1 MPNFKVVLTVIST
14 DSVSPYPI
22 GPRFRR
28 GLPMPME
35 NLYQERG
42 GYYFD
47 PDTELDLAKNL
58 AESFARYVND
68 HNAKKT
74 KKK

>member
-1 MPNFKVVLTVIST
+1 MSKFKVVLTVIST
-14 DSVSPYPI
+14 DSVSPCPV

-35 NLYQERG
+35 NIYQERG

-47 PDTELDLAKNL
+47 PATELETAQNL
-58 AESFARYVND
+58 AESLERYLND
-68 HNAKKT
+68 HSN
-74 KKK
+74 KKKKK

>member
-1 MPNFKVVLTVIST
+1 MPKFKVVLTVIPE
-14 DSVSPYPI
+14 DSVTKCPV

-35 NLYQERG
+35 KIYEERG
-42 GYYFD
+42 GYYFE
-47 PDTELDLAKNL
+47 PHTELDKAQEL
-58 AESFARYVND
+58 AESFERYIND
-68 HNAKKT
+68 HSNKKG